1 MRYPKAAAAWS
12 RVAISP
18 CGVRGMSSP
27 DGDPF
32 FEELQGVYDEIG
44 EALPLGSALPRAQEL
59 DDERADIEASGLFDV
74 VEVRQYDWDA
84 VYYAEGYIDLLNTFS
99 GTSRGGLATRTA
111 LRRDSSQPTPRTD
124 GLLRRHWGGVLDV
137 ARVGPA

>member
-1 MRYPKAAAAWS
+1 MRYPEAAAAWS

-44 EALPLGSALPRAQEL
+44 EALPLGSALPRPQEL

-74 VEVRQYDWDA
+74 VEVRQYDWEA
-84 VYYAEGYIDLLNTFS
+84 VYDAEGYIDLLNTFS
-99 GTSRGGLATRTA
+99 GHIAMADWQRERLYGEIRRSSHHEPTVSCVDTGVASSTSR
-111 LRRDSSQPTPRTD
+111 
-124 GLLRRHWGGVLDV
+124 V
-137 ARVGPA
+137 